1 MLGQLVNNSKC
12 KLKILMLQHIPQ
24 VSRIEIAIPSTGI
37 TNLALSFRAWY
48 NRIEQ
53 AKTCQDER
61 EKLAKACS
69 DSEPDNEIIRHEV
82 IIHLKLQVYKKG
94 HLLVDVVNN

>member
-12 KLKILMLQHIPQ
+12 KLKTLMLLHIPQ
-24 VSRIEIAIPSTGI
+24 VSRIEIAIPSI

-61 EKLAKACS
+61 EKLEKACL
-69 DSEPDNEIIRHEV
+69 DSEPDNEIIRQEV

-94 HLLVDVVNN
+94 HLLVDVVYN

>member
-12 KLKILMLQHIPQ
+12 KLKTLMLQHIPQ

-37 TNLALSFRAWY
+37 TNLALSFRVWY

-69 DSEPDNEIIRHEV
+69 DSEPDNEIIRQEV

-94 HLLVDVVNN
+94 HLLVDVVYN

>member
-12 KLKILMLQHIPQ
+12 KLKTLMLQHIPQ
-24 VSRIEIAIPSTGI
+24 VSRIEIAISSI

-61 EKLAKACS
+61 GKLAKACS
-69 DSEPDNEIIRHEV
+69 DSEPDNEIIRQEV
-82 IIHLKLQVYKKG
+82 NIHLKLQVYKKG
-94 HLLVDVVNN
+94 HLLVDVVYN

>member
-12 KLKILMLQHIPQ
+12 KLKTLMLQHIPQ
-24 VSRIEIAIPSTGI
+24 VSRIEIAIPSI
-37 TNLALSFRAWY
+37 TNLALFFRAWY

-53 AKTCQDER
+53 AKTCQDEW

-69 DSEPDNEIIRHEV
+69 DSEPDNEIIRQEV

-94 HLLVDVVNN
+94 HLLVDVVYN

>member
-1 MLGQLVNNSKC
+1 MLGQLVNNSKY
-12 KLKILMLQHIPQ
+12 KLKTLMLQHIPQ
-24 VSRIEIAIPSTGI
+24 VSRIEIAISSI
-37 TNLALSFRAWY
+37 NNLALSFRAWY

-69 DSEPDNEIIRHEV
+69 DSEPDNEIIRQEV

-94 HLLVDVVNN
+94 HLLVDVVYN

>member
-1 MLGQLVNNSKC
+1 
-12 KLKILMLQHIPQ
+12 MLQHIPQ
-24 VSRIEIAIPSTGI
+24 VSRIEIAIPSI

-61 EKLAKACS
+61 EKLATKACS
-69 DSEPDNEIIRHEV
+69 DSEPDNEIIRREV

-94 HLLVDVVNN
+94 HLLVDVVYN

>member
-12 KLKILMLQHIPQ
+12 KLKTLMLQHIPQ
-24 VSRIEIAIPSTGI
+24 VSRIEIAILSI

-69 DSEPDNEIIRHEV
+69 DSEPDNEIIRQEV

-94 HLLVDVVNN
+94 HLLVDVVYN

>member
-1 MLGQLVNNSKC
+1 MLGQLVNNSEC
-12 KLKILMLQHIPQ
+12 KLKTLMLQHIPQ
-24 VSRIEIAIPSTGI
+24 VSRIEIAIPSI

-69 DSEPDNEIIRHEV
+69 DSEPDNEIIRQEV

-94 HLLVDVVNN
+94 HLLVDVVYN

>member
-1 MLGQLVNNSKC
+1 MLL
-12 KLKILMLQHIPQ
+12 HIPQ
-24 VSRIEIAIPSTGI
+24 VSRIEIAIPSI
-37 TNLALSFRAWY
+37 TNLALFFRAWY

-61 EKLAKACS
+61 EKLEKACS
-69 DSEPDNEIIRHEV
+69 DSDPDNEIIRQEV

-94 HLLVDVVNN
+94 HLLVDVVYN